1 MDEGTTTPQAQ
12 LGPAIKPLTQGA
24 LEPEHGHY
32 IFRVNHN
39 AGVTTL
45 YKLEAVSN
53 SHAIF
58 QAVASN
64 VRPQTRMI
72 PLALLVVEV

>member
-1 MDEGTTTPQAQ
+1 MDEGTTIPQAQ
-12 LGPAIKPLTQGA
+12 FGPAITRFTQGS
-24 LEPEHGHY
+24 LQFEQVY
-32 IFRVNHN
+32 FIFRANHN
-39 AGVTTL
+39 DGVTAL
-45 YKLEAVSN
+45 FRLEAVSN